1 MNEGKRGFKVRHKR
15 KVASIEP
22 LKPRNKQNHDV
33 LSAKA
38 NAAGP
43 MKDKKKA
50 MKQGD
55 VKHKNKDYAES
66 LEQALRNR
74 LYENEMG
81 AGDFGSAGQSD
92 AVTPPVDEDDEA
104 GGMMKHSLHT
114 IARVAEYLDG
124 KIEMDDD
131 IPEWCAEKI
140 GAAKGMLTAVMQYIV
155 SDKEMQHDP
164 DAIETDEE
172 VIAPG
177 ITHQARHG
185 TLKHTSS
192 AMQEGAKVDRM
203 KNYIKKSEMDAGHG
217 ADDAE
222 SIAWATLNKRGYLN
236 NKNKK
241 KHPKE
246 GWTHDSL
253 ADELFE
259 HERTYEDKLQNM
271 LNSKLK
277 K

>member
-92 AVTPPVDEDDEA
+92 AVTPPIDEDDEA

-203 KNYIKKSEMDAGHG
+203 KNYIKKSEIDAGHG

-222 SIAWATLNKRGYLN
+222 NIAWATLNKRGYLN

>member
-15 KVASIEP
+15 KVVSIEP
-22 LKPRNKQNHDV
+22 PKPRNKQNHDV

-50 MKQGD
+50 MKQGN

-81 AGDFGSAGQSD
+81 AGDFGTAGQSD
-92 AVTPPVDEDDEA
+92 AVTPPIGEDDEA
-104 GGMMKHSLHT
+104 GAMMKNSLHT
-114 IARVAEYLDG
+114 IARVAEYLDE
-124 KIEMDDD
+124 KISMDDD

-140 GAAKGMLTAVMQYIV
+140 GAAKGMLTAVMQYLV
-155 SDKEMQHDP
+155 SDQEMQHDP
-164 DAIETDEE
+164 DAVETDEE
-172 VIAPG
+172 VVAPG

-203 KNYIKKSEMDAGHG
+203 KTYIKKSEMDAGHS

-259 HERTYEDKLQNM
+259 HERTYEDKLQNL

>member
-92 AVTPPVDEDDEA
+92 AVTPPIDEDDEA